1 MGMRSP
7 ACVMTC
13 LWLTK
18 SRSGGIMGTC
28 TCWRLMTKTMR
39 SNVWNGK
46 LTHLID
52 RRQDLGS
59 GNELLKLLTGEITNA
74 YGFGEPH
81 ILSLFHAFPQRLYVN
96 RKKIFFWNWYL
107 AHFFAQPQRPVYQKQ
122 IKVFQLK
129 IPTLHRPQIKRF
141 YDDQETVR
149 TFLDFHS
156 IPVAYMASKV
166 GGFCICV
173 CFGRDFT
180 RGFSWWRARQGL
192 SRQRCTR
199 ASKWWIARPWI
210 WWALGAGLGQLLRQ
224 EAAPSLRPVH
234 ESSVE
239 VAVANSNSFEHGLR
253 RQWCSAHPNNGH
265 GSAIGADGH
274 LGHH

>member
-1 MGMRSP
+1 MMGMRSP

-28 TCWRLMTKTMR
+28 TCWRLMTKTM
-39 SNVWNGK
+39 W
-46 LTHLID
+46 LTAGGILAVEMSSSSFL
-52 RRQDLGS
+52 R
-59 GNELLKLLTGEITNA
+59 EKITNA
-74 YGFGEPH
+74 NGFGEPH
-81 ILSLFHAFPQRLYVN
+81 ILALFHAFPQRLYVN

-122 IKVFQLK
+122 IKVFQFK
-129 IPTLHRPQIKRF
+129 IPTLHHPQIKRF

-173 CFGRDFT
+173 CFGRNFT

-210 WWALGAGLGQLLRQ
+210 WWALGAGLGQLLR
-224 EAAPSLRPVH
+224 
-234 ESSVE
+234 
-239 VAVANSNSFEHGLR
+239 
-253 RQWCSAHPNNGH
+253 
-265 GSAIGADGH
+265 
-274 LGHH
+274 

>member
-1 MGMRSP
+1 MMGMRSR

-13 LWLTK
+13 DWRSQEVVASWERVRVEDWWQKQCVVTSETANWLTWLTA
-18 SRSGGIMGTC
+18 GGILAVEMSSSSFL
-28 TCWRLMTKTMR
+28 REK
-39 SNVWNGK
+39 
-46 LTHLID
+46 
-52 RRQDLGS
+52 
-59 GNELLKLLTGEITNA
+59 ITNA
-74 YGFGEPH
+74 NGFGEPH
-81 ILSLFHAFPQRLYVN
+81 ILALFHAFPQRLYVN

-122 IKVFQLK
+122 IKVFQFK
-129 IPTLHRPQIKRF
+129 IPTLHHPQIKRF

-173 CFGRDFT
+173 CFGRNFT

-210 WWALGAGLGQLLRQ
+210 WWALGAGLGQLLR
-224 EAAPSLRPVH
+224 
-234 ESSVE
+234 
-239 VAVANSNSFEHGLR
+239 
-253 RQWCSAHPNNGH
+253 
-265 GSAIGADGH
+265 
-274 LGHH
+274 

>member
-1 MGMRSP
+1 MSLNQLSFFY
-7 ACVMTC
+7 MTSV
-13 LWLTK
+13 K
-18 SRSGGIMGTC
+18 SERDDGDEITRMCNDVS
-28 TCWRLMTKTMR
+28 MTDEVKKR
-39 SNVWNGK
+39 WHHGDVYVLKIDDKNNV
-46 LTHLID
+46 ID
-52 RRQDLGS
+52 RRRDLGS

-180 RGFSWWRARQGL
+180 RGFS
-192 SRQRCTR
+192 
-199 ASKWWIARPWI
+199 
-210 WWALGAGLGQLLRQ
+210 
-224 EAAPSLRPVH
+224 
-234 ESSVE
+234 
-239 VAVANSNSFEHGLR
+239 
-253 RQWCSAHPNNGH
+253 
-265 GSAIGADGH
+265 
-274 LGHH
+274 